1 MTDTYKERATM
12 AETIIAPTDL
22 SDEQIARWRALQGRG
37 MVSAVGEYTPDAFW
51 ELLDAYEDLRA
62 ATGWRPIESAPKDG
76 TNLLLGFPR
85 SHSGEGF
92 WMGDADRN
100 HWGEVGWFECSD
112 DILCDHPSHPTNWMP
127 LPPPPLP
134 PSPESKP

>member
-12 AETIIAPTDL
+12 AETIIGTTDL

-76 TNLLLGFPR
+76 TPVLLKPR
-85 SHSGEGF
+85 SGGDLLHPFVGRLHTGAYGWSFAAPVGYGGIQDDALEG
-92 WMGDADRN
+92 WM
-100 HWGEVGWFECSD
+100 
-112 DILCDHPSHPTNWMP
+112 
-127 LPPPPLP
+127 PLP